1 MVWKMSQLPL
11 FLAAWNVFSVVEST
25 TIDLCTDLGPVVQ
38 PERCGWC
45 YGVTLVEDD
54 YQFLAP
60 LRHNGGHLWSITTIY
75 YGFST
80 SPTGHCTP
88 CAEYRSSH
96 STQLSTCQSQKP
108 PDLRMFQKDARCYDT
123 ELVVQIIGG
132 IFKQDQDLLPHPRCY
147 DGVMRSQMMTSQR
160 SHNSSTILQRCSGG
174 CWWRFP
180 WWSPHYRHPNS
191 AMLLARFY
199 PNSAMLLQGFYCLSL

>member
-108 PDLRMFQKDARCYDT
+108 LDLRMFQKDATTLNLLSRLSEAFSSKIKTSYP
-123 ELVVQIIGG
+123 I
-132 IFKQDQDLLPHPRCY
+132 QDVMTVWWGVKWWHPRE
-147 DGVMRSQMMTSQR
+147 VT
-160 SHNSSTILQRCSGG
+160 T
-174 CWWRFP
+174 
-180 WWSPHYRHPNS
+180 
-191 AMLLARFY
+191 
-199 PNSAMLLQGFYCLSL
+199 LLQFFKDVLEDADEGSLDEAHSIDIQIAQCY